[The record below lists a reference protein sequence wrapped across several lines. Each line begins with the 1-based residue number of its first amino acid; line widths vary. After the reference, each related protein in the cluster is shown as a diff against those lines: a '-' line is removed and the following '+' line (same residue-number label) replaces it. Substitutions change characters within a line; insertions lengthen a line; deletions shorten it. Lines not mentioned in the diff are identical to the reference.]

1 MSASNTPNTG
11 TSSSRPGGGTPRTTE
26 TPSKSSDWV
35 GMSLLTAK
43 AIIAAAECAPFP
55 YIKGVFGTV
64 VILLE
69 TVEKVKKNRDNLKE
83 LCEDTVTI
91 IEIVRDQIS
100 AHGDTAAL
108 KFKSLC
114 EDLERHVHAYI
125 S

>member
-11 TSSSRPGGGTPRTTE
+11 VSSSLPSGSTSRTTE
-26 TPSKSSDWV
+26 TPSKSTDWV

-43 AIIAAAECAPFP
+43 AITAAAECAPFP

-69 TVEKVKKNRDNLKE
+69 TAEKVKKNRDDLKE

-91 IEIVRDQIS
+91 IEIVSVR
-100 AHGDTAAL
+100 TL
-108 KFKSLC
+108 KGMFMFLFLKSSFMVF
-114 EDLERHVHAYI
+114 D
-125 S
+125 